1 MTEKLNIKVFL
12 GDNPTPEDFSFSQ
25 LSTKTGS
32 ILPTTSNDLF
42 FSSDKVIPF
51 QTFETEEERIR
62 VLTNS
67 SVFSSNIKNSIKVPK
82 QEEIRTFNN
91 NIITVLFFL
100 FPTFYNSTPNIH
112 NSFDD
117 KVPHNGVAKIDA
129 PVLKK
134 NKKMA
139 NLTDGIVYYKE
150 NTVVQLTWKND
161 VFNVPEFQQLF
172 SAIYGFYVWS
182 KTEGT
187 QKINADLQK
196 IVENLVDPRNGIAQ
210 ALERENTAILDDKS
224 NPFSSSSSRY
234 ETKSNIPVGE
244 IERVKEAF
252 TKLKTNYDT
261 LKGQYDTR
269 KKELAT
275 ESKEKN
281 PVEKTKESKQKYD
294 IVLKTTVQTITEQI
308 AILKYFDETY
318 SQSQTTPAVSIVK
331 RTIER
336 FSNLITNRTL
346 NDALDKNDYI
356 FEPDN
361 GQTSLPKNQQVVYAN
376 LAKYTE
382 YKKMAEA
389 VANFRSFVFKTS
401 NPDLDILCNDFFNN
415 SNRNLLYF
423 IMHIQKNFLYSTRG
437 KPVLETSF
445 ENIAEEIAE
454 QGRNS
459 FNLYYVGGI
468 TQRSDKKKI
477 LIYVGIDAIKGKV
490 TTINQDKLQKCLFGN
505 ERLGNLFT
513 ELTETTNRAI
523 VKNYFYDVLQDGSF
537 SISETEPVQPQ
548 QVQQGGRKTRK
559 HFKRQKRRRP
569 QKHAII
575 RTKKRPVRGSVR

>member
-1 MTEKLNIKVFL
+1 MKKAVRGGPWGSLTIFRPYIHIFSLNNITGLLFNHKEHKIQMTEKLNIKVFL

-196 IVENLVDPRNGIAQ
+196 IVENLVDPRNVIAQ

-346 NDALDKNDYI
+346 NDAFIILDEAQN
-356 FEPDN
+356 
-361 GQTSLPKNQQVVYAN
+361 TSAEQMKMFLTRLGFGSKMVITGDTTQVDLPHGAQSGLRIVHEILDG
-376 LAKYTE
+376 LA
-382 YKKMAEA
+382 
-389 VANFRSFVFKTS
+389 
-401 NPDLDILCNDFFNN
+401 DIEFI
-415 SNRNLLYF
+415 NLLAEDVVRNRLVGEIVSAYARF
-423 IMHIQKNFLYSTRG
+423 DDG
-437 KPVLETSF
+437 KATPPRAIHT
-445 ENIAEEIAE
+445 
-454 QGRNS
+454 GRNVS
-459 FNLYYVGGI
+459 GD
-468 TQRSDKKKI
+468 R
-477 LIYVGIDAIKGKV
+477 
-490 TTINQDKLQKCLFGN
+490 
-505 ERLGNLFT
+505 
-513 ELTETTNRAI
+513 
-523 VKNYFYDVLQDGSF
+523 
-537 SISETEPVQPQ
+537 
-548 QVQQGGRKTRK
+548 
-559 HFKRQKRRRP
+559 
-569 QKHAII
+569 
-575 RTKKRPVRGSVR
+575 